1 MTLADWSLL
10 HGLNPTPVQARNWLR
25 QELAGPQ
32 YRSPWLDSAARWVT
46 DRLRSILAG
55 AGHLAGLSPAITAL
69 MALAVIALLVWVLPK
84 VRREPG
90 LAASAGAVLD
100 DVTITARHYRD
111 LATQALRDGRYDEA
125 VLDGFRAIAKD
136 MSDRKVLNDAPGR
149 TAHEVSL
156 ALASPFPD
164 HAHALRRAADLFDSV
179 RYGHRGAS
187 ADQAGQI
194 HELDAELLTSR
205 PLLMSSAPGELPV

>member
-1 MTLADWSLL
+1 MTPADWSLL

-32 YRSPWLDSAARWVT
+32 YRSPWLDLAARWIT

-111 LATQALRDGRYDEA
+111 LATQALRDGRYD
-125 VLDGFRAIAKD
+125 
-136 MSDRKVLNDAPGR
+136 
-149 TAHEVSL
+149 
-156 ALASPFPD
+156 
-164 HAHALRRAADLFDSV
+164 
-179 RYGHRGAS
+179 
-187 ADQAGQI
+187 
-194 HELDAELLTSR
+194 
-205 PLLMSSAPGELPV
+205 